1 VVPPLGARAWRLIG
15 CVLLF
20 EIGTGMTLPITIVFL
35 HDGRGLSLAA
45 AGLALAVAGA
55 AGLIGTVAAGL
66 TADRFGAGR
75 TCVSGLA
82 LACAGTLGFLAVH
95 SLGAAVLAAS
105 FQGAGFGI
113 TWVGMFPLLIRAV
126 DDGRREDLLGVN
138 YGSINLGLGIGSLGA
153 GTILAVSPDA
163 FGILFVT
170 DAATYVLFAVLLIG
184 LGELHDE
191 PRGAAGSAGISAY
204 GPVVRDTRLLAATAI
219 SLVLV
224 IAGYSQLTS
233 AFPAWATGP
242 AGVSRSIV
250 GFAFAANTW
259 AIVVAQLPVLRIVRH
274 WRRTSAVAVT
284 GIVFGASWLVVL
296 AAGETS
302 SRTLAA
308 AGLIAGAAVFGAG
321 ETFLSPSLP
330 AIVNRLTGDE
340 TRGRYVAFYSLSW
353 QAGPMIGP
361 LISGAALGAGHGKAL
376 FLGLAAACALA
387 APAALAFD
395 RVLPASVNRT
405 LPGIP

>member
-1 VVPPLGARAWRLIG
+1 
-15 CVLLF
+15 
-20 EIGTGMTLPITIVFL
+20 
-35 HDGRGLSLAA
+35 
-45 AGLALAVAGA
+45 
-55 AGLIGTVAAGL
+55 
-66 TADRFGAGR
+66 
-75 TCVSGLA
+75 
-82 LACAGTLGFLAVH
+82 
-95 SLGAAVLAAS
+95 
-105 FQGAGFGI
+105 
-113 TWVGMFPLLIRAV
+113 MFPVILRAV
-126 DDGRREDLLGVN
+126 DDRHREEVLGVN
-138 YGSINLGLGIGSLGA
+138 YGATNLGLGIGSLLA

-163 FGILFVT
+163 FGILFVA
-170 DAATYVLFAVLLIG
+170 DAATYALFAVLLIG
-184 LGELHDE
+184 LGELRDE
-191 PRGAAGSAGISAY
+191 PRAAAGSAGISAY
-204 GPVVRDTRLLAATAI
+204 GSVVRDTRLLAATAI

-224 IAGYSQLTS
+224 VAGYSQITS

-259 AIVVAQLPVLRIVRH
+259 AIVVAQLPALRIVRD

-284 GIVFGASWLVVL
+284 GVVFGASWLVVL
-296 AAGETS
+296 AAGEAS
-302 SRTLAA
+302 SRGLAA
-308 AGLIAGAAVFGAG
+308 AGLIAGMAVFGVG

-330 AIVNRLTGDE
+330 GIVNRLTGDE

-361 LISGAALGAGHGKAL
+361 LISGAALGAGHGTAL
-376 FLGLAAACALA
+376 FLGLAATCALA

>member
-1 VVPPLGARAWRLIG
+1 MPPLGRRAWRLLG

-20 EIGTGMTLPITIVFL
+20 EIGTGMTLPIEIVFL

-45 AGLALAVAGA
+45 AGFALGAAGA
-55 AGLIGTVAAGL
+55 AGLVGTVAAGVA
-66 TADRFGAGR
+66 ADRFGAGH
-75 TCVSGLA
+75 TCIAGLA

-105 FQGAGFGI
+105 LQGSGFGI

-126 DDGRREDLLGVN
+126 EDRRREDILGVN
-138 YGSINLGLGIGSLGA
+138 YGAINLGLGIGSLAA

-163 FGILFVT
+163 FGILFVS
-170 DAATYVLFAVLLIG
+170 DAASYALFAVLLIG
-184 LGELHDE
+184 LGELRDE
-191 PRGAAGSAGISAY
+191 PREAAVSAGISAY
-204 GPVVRDTRLLAATAI
+204 GPIVRDRRLLAATAI
-219 SLVLV
+219 SLLLV
-224 IAGYSQLTS
+224 IAGYSQITS

-259 AIVVAQLPVLRIVRH
+259 AIAALQLPALRLLRD
-274 WRRTSAVAVT
+274 WRRTRAVAVT
-284 GIVFGASWLVVL
+284 GLVFGASWLVVL

-302 SRTLAA
+302 SGTLAA
-308 AGLIAGAAVFGAG
+308 AGLIAGLAIFGAG

-330 AIVNRLTGDE
+330 GIVNRLTGEE

-361 LISGAALGAGHGKAL
+361 LISGAMLGAGHGTAL

-387 APAALAFD
+387 APAAVAFE
-395 RVLPASVNRT
+395 RTLPASVNRT
-405 LPGIP
+405 LPDVP